1 MSALVIK
8 VNSAAYTVDVDPDE
22 IALQLNMDGTPGIR
36 TPAHKGDIAMPI
48 RFGVPELLIILAVVV
63 LLFGVGRIGRVA
75 AEMGKGI
82 RAFREALKDE
92 GKEEPSPDSDEK

>member
-1 MSALVIK
+1 
-8 VNSAAYTVDVDPDE
+8 
-22 IALQLNMDGTPGIR
+22 
-36 TPAHKGDIAMPI
+36 MPI

-75 AEMGKGI
+75 GEMGKGI

-92 GKEEPSPDSDEK
+92 EKDDSAPDAGEK